1 MTTGTLRWLR
11 RLRTPILVAGAI
23 AFLAGSTSLAEDSG
37 FFRIGTGSTGG
48 TYFPIG
54 GLIANAVSSPPGSRP
69 CDKGGSCGVPGLIA
83 AAVSTIGSVA
93 NIEAIAKGD
102 LESGLSQADVAYWAY
117 TGTSIFRKKGKLN
130 TLRAIANLYP
140 ESVHLVVRADSK
152 IKTVADLKRKRI
164 SLGEKGSGTLVEA
177 EIILRAYGLR
187 RKHLKASYIK
197 LGAATDQLAAG
208 KLDGFFMVAG
218 APAAAIEDLA
228 GRVEIRLVPIAGKKA
243 IALVKKHRFFAAGEI
258 PEGVYQGVPT
268 TPTLTVG
275 AQWVVAEGV
284 GEDLVYELTRALWHE
299 NTRKL
304 LDKGHPKGQQIR
316 LETALVGIAIPLHPG
331 AARYYSDIGML
342 SDWPASDQDAD
353 PEAAKKATN

>member
-1 MTTGTLRWLR
+1 MTTGTQRWLR

-23 AFLAGSTSLAEDSG
+23 AFLAGTTSLAEDSG

-69 CDKGGSCGVPGLIA
+69 CDKGGSCGVPDLIA

-117 TGTSIFRKKGKLN
+117 TGTGIFRKKGKLQ

-228 GRVEIRLVPIAGKKA
+228 GRVEIRLVAIAGKKA
-243 IALVKKHRFFAAGEI
+243 EALVKKHRFFAAGEI
-258 PEGVYQGVPT
+258 PEGVYESVPT
-268 TPTLTVG
+268 TLTLTVG

-342 SDWPASDQDAD
+342 SDWPASEQDTD
-353 PEAAKKATN
+353 PDAAKKATN